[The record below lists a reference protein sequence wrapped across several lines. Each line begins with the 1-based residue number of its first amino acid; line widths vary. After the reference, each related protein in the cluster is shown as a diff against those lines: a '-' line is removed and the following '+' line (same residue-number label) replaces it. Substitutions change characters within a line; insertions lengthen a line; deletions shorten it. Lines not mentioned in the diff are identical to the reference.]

1 LRGPEIPLL
10 ELGFAHFCL
19 ALGST
24 FWDMLGEIK
33 CLCEDRITIVQQG
46 ITSFSQIFLFSAAA
60 DLELIFFS

>member
-1 LRGPEIPLL
+1 
-10 ELGFAHFCL
+10 
-19 ALGST
+19 
-24 FWDMLGEIK
+24 MLGEIK